1 MSNILL
7 EELRESL
14 NIDPE
19 VVSHNLEIFIREY
32 TEKFEREGIVIGL
45 SGGLDSAVVALLCKR
60 ALGTAK
66 ILALIMPDKDS
77 KKEHLEDALQLV
89 HELDIPFKLIDITT
103 YLQKL
108 GIYQIFPLD
117 KIPVWGKLKEMV
129 VKEAYRFYRRKTG
142 RIPFHDSLLG
152 FKGKEYHHFLKNCN
166 AYYRIKHRLRMLLL
180 YYYAELENRLVVGA
194 ANKSEYK
201 IGFFVKFGCDNA
213 ADIMPL
219 INLYKTQVRELAGYL
234 NIPKRIIIKPPSP
247 DIMPGLEDEQVLNIS
262 YEKMDLILLAM
273 EKSWKIKDISEAL
286 KIEIEEVKRI
296 RSYTKE
302 SEHMRRIYRP

>member
-152 FKGKEYHHFLKNCN
+152 FKGKE
-166 AYYRIKHRLRMLLL
+166 
-180 YYYAELENRLVVGA
+180 
-194 ANKSEYK
+194 
-201 IGFFVKFGCDNA
+201 
-213 ADIMPL
+213 
-219 INLYKTQVRELAGYL
+219 
-234 NIPKRIIIKPPSP
+234 IIVNFS
-247 DIMPGLEDEQVLNIS
+247 
-262 YEKMDLILLAM
+262 
-273 EKSWKIKDISEAL
+273 
-286 KIEIEEVKRI
+286 
-296 RSYTKE
+296 
-302 SEHMRRIYRP
+302 